1 MAKVAKDYRG
11 RITFAV
17 SNEEEF
23 EEDLKQ
29 LNLDDSGEDVNVGY
43 FESEKIRYRME
54 PVEDFSA
61 EELRNFVEDVL
72 EGNCFYMNMLSI
84 IKYVITNLLLKSSC
98 I

>member
-1 MAKVAKDYRG
+1 MALTSIFLINTETQLIRKEVAKVAKDYKG

-29 LNLDDSGEDVNVGY
+29 LNLDDSGEDVNVGF
-43 FESEKIRYRME
+43 FESESIRYRME

-61 EELRNFVEDVL
+61 EELKNFIEDVL
-72 EGNCFYMNMLSI
+72 DGNLC
-84 IKYVITNLLLKSSC
+84 
-98 I
+98 